1 MTDFPAQVAG
11 VAALGEPVRRELYLY
26 VVRAGEPVSREQAA
40 QALGLAPH
48 TAKFHLDRLADEG
61 LLVTEY
67 RRPGGR
73 GGPGAGRPTK
83 LYRRSAREV
92 SVSLPP
98 RHYDLAGRLMARA
111 LDRCTRAGEPVLDAL
126 HREAA
131 DLGRGIGEQAGA
143 RDGPAGPDG
152 PHRPDHPDGPDG
164 PDGPVDV
171 ATWLGA
177 LAEHGFEPRE
187 EPPGVTMANCPFAT
201 LAREHPELVCGM
213 NLTLVTAIDAGLGAT
228 AVGTARLRARLDPGP
243 GRCCVVL
250 AAEPPEHENRPPG
263 RPPSGS
269 THAPTEA
276 PTDAPTA

>member
-11 VAALGEPVRRELYLY
+11 VAALGEPVRRDLYLY
-26 VVRAGEPVSREQAA
+26 VVGAGEPVSREQAA

-61 LLVTEY
+61 LLATEY
-67 RRPGGR
+67 RRLGGR
-73 GGPGAGRPTK
+73 RGPGAGRPTK

-111 LDRCTRAGEPVLDAL
+111 IDRCTRDGEPVLDAL

-131 DLGRGIGEQAGA
+131 DLGRGIGELAGA
-143 RDGPAGPDG
+143 RDGP
-152 PHRPDHPDGPDG
+152 DGPDN

-171 ATWLGA
+171 ATLLKVLG
-177 LAEHGFEPRE
+177 EHGFEPRE

-213 NLTLVTAIDAGLGAT
+213 NLTLVTAIDAGLGGT
-228 AVGTARLRARLDPGP
+228 AIGTARLRARLDPGP

-250 AAEPPEHENRPPG
+250 TAEPPEHENPPPG
-263 RPPSGS
+263 GPPD
-269 THAPTEA
+269 E
-276 PTDAPTA
+276 PTDAPPAAATDASTT